1 MPPGKKL
8 IVIDDD
14 PTLVAYLVGVLRKA
28 GYDVSFAHNG
38 REGLEVAK
46 QVRPDLVL
54 LDLAMPVMH
63 GFQVCTAI
71 RGDPDLKGVPIV
83 AMSGKS
89 YAVDL
94 KTAKAEGADLYLVKP
109 LTKDQL
115 LDAIE
120 RFLKPTTG

>member
-1 MPPGKKL
+1 MPPAKKL
-8 IVIDDD
+8 VLIDDD
-14 PTLVAYLVGVLRKA
+14 PTLVAYMEGVLKKA
-28 GYDVSFAHNG
+28 GYDVSSALNG
-38 REGLEVAK
+38 QEGLEVAK
-46 QVRPDLVL
+46 RVRPDLVL
-54 LDLAMPVMH
+54 LDMAMPVMH

-71 RGDPDLKGVPIV
+71 RADPELKSVPIV

-120 RFLKPTTG
+120 RFLPA